1 MGADLVAICPQRPEF
16 LKQMRDKHGLDFEIL
31 RDAGNELAEK
41 FGLRYGLPDYLQ
53 EIYLNFG
60 LDLPRFNGD
69 GSWTLPMPAR
79 YVVRESG
86 EIFAADIGVD
96 YRYRP
101 DPEKTLEDLKKL
113 KEQG

>member
-1 MGADLVAICPQRPEF
+1 
-16 LKQMRDKHGLDFEIL
+16 MRDKHGLDFEIL
-31 RDAGNELAEK
+31 RDAGNEVAAK
-41 FGLRYGLPDYLQ
+41 FGVRYRLPDYLQ

-79 YVVRESG
+79 YVVDGQGKVVDSDVE
-86 EIFAADIGVD
+86 AD

-101 DPEKTLEDLKKL
+101 EPAKTLDALKRL
-113 KEQG
+113 REKE

>member
-1 MGADLVAICPQRPEF
+1 MQ
-16 LKQMRDKHGLDFEIL
+16 DKHGLEFQIL
-31 RDAGNELAEK
+31 RDAGNEVAAK
-41 FGLRYGLPDYLQ
+41 FGLRYQLPDYLQ

-79 YVVRESG
+79 YVIESVG
-86 EIFAADIGVD
+86 IVFESDVEAD

-101 DPEKTLEDLKKL
+101 EPAKTLEALKQL
-113 KEQG
+113 KEKE